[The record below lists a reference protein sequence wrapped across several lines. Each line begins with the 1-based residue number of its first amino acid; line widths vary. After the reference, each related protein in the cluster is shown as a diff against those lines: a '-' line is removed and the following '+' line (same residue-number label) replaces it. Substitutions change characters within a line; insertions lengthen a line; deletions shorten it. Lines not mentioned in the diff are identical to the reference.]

1 MPQNALLEPA
11 RAEFL
16 EMPGLRLTVDRAE
29 RPCGIRPESVQ
40 AILGMPTARRDRLA
54 ASVQASVIGAI
65 MLASAVTGPTAFA
78 QQTSPAGD
86 DSSKVATSGTQ
97 DAQPA
102 DRPSPWMAVPLV
114 ASNPKLGTSV
124 GALGA
129 YVTVFDPGSRV
140 SLLGVMYQY
149 TSTESSIGGVFART
163 SFGADHHRV
172 IGIAAFGSIKNDYQ
186 DYLGTGQPLKT
197 NDELK
202 SAAGRYLYRVGGDWF
217 VGAQGNA
224 ANYQVLGATPE
235 DDLVLDTLGVRGF
248 ASASLGAVVLHD
260 SRDNLDMPTGG
271 WYANV
276 NNLAYREALG
286 GENSFD
292 AYRADIKLF
301 VRHGGAHVL
310 AFRQFNWLTHDA
322 PSGAQATVI
331 LRGYKFGQYLAP
343 YMSSFEVEERL
354 SFGRRWGATLFGG
367 VAGLY
372 GSSATP
378 LDRQTYP
385 MLGLGLQFVIMPD
398 KHMLASFEYAQGIED
413 NHGLI
418 LKLGYAW

>member
-1 MPQNALLEPA
+1 MTLLLS
-11 RAEFL
+11 RKT
-16 EMPGLRLTVDRAE
+16 PGSPTPR
-29 RPCGIRPESVQ
+29 GSVV
-40 AILGMPTARRDRLA
+40 AAAVLA
-54 ASVQASVIGAI
+54 STVIGQA
-65 MLASAVTGPTAFA
+65 AFA
-78 QQTSPAGD
+78 QQTSPPPDAPP
-86 DSSKVATSGTQ
+86 SVATAADQ
-97 DAQPA
+97 DPQAP
-102 DRPSPWMAVPLV
+102 DRRSPWMGVPLV
-114 ASNPKLGTSV
+114 SSNPKLGTSV
-124 GALGA
+124 GVLGA

-140 SLLGVMYQY
+140 SLFGVMYQY
-149 TSTESSIGGVFART
+149 TSTGSSIGGVLART

-202 SAAGRYLYRVGGDWF
+202 SVAGRYLYRVGGDWF
-217 VGAQGNA
+217 IGAQGNA

-235 DDLVLDTLGVRGF
+235 DDLVLETLGVRGF
-248 ASASLGAVVLHD
+248 ASAALGAVVMHD

-276 NNLAYREALG
+276 NNLAYRESLG

-292 AYRADIKLF
+292 AYRADIRVF

-310 AFRQFNWLTHDA
+310 AFRQYNWLTHDPPLA
-322 PSGAQATVI
+322 AQATVI

-343 YMSSFEVEERL
+343 YMSSLEAEERL
-354 SFGRRWGATLFGG
+354 SFGRRWGATLFAG

-372 GSSATP
+372 GTSETP
-378 LDRQTYP
+378 LERQVYP
-385 MLGLGLQFVIMPD
+385 MWGLGLQFIIKPD
-398 KHMLASFEYAQGIED
+398 KHMLVNLEYAQGIED